1 MEFFFY
7 HICENKLVNENQ
19 RFVKICSLT
28 LKDELIGP
36 DPSATERDVFLN
48 ENTGTGVEL
57 EVIWKYFCL
66 LTAPLGAC

>member
-1 MEFFFY
+1 MWNFCY
-7 HICENKLVNENQ
+7 RICENKLVNEKQ

-36 DPSATERDVFLN
+36 DPSAMERDIFLN

-57 EVIWKYFCL
+57 EVI
-66 LTAPLGAC
+66 